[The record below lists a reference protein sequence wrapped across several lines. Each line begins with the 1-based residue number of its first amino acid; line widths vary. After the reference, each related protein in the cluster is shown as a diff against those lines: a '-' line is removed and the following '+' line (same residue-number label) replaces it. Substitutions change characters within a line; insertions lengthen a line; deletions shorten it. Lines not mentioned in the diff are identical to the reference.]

1 MKKSIWKKKYVV
13 CILALFCSALWGI
26 GFPLIKVGYEHM
38 AISQSDTYSKLLF
51 AGVRFLF
58 AGIFVT
64 LINLKNRKKLN
75 FTPKLGVGILSL
87 ALLQTVLLNTFQ
99 YIGLSYANGNISSVI
114 SQGNIFLVTFLSPLF
129 FAHDRLTA
137 KKIIGAT
144 MGLLGIVVMN
154 IKGFAGGVSM
164 KGEGF
169 VAIASVMMTMSFILS
184 KKLTAHSST
193 GLVTGLHQMIGG
205 AMLTAIGLL
214 GGGHLTLNCTP
225 GMVTLAFLIFSGA
238 TANLL
243 FMILIKY
250 NDISEV
256 AIYKFATPL
265 FGVIFSFLLLGES
278 FLSIN
283 NLIALVLVCTGIIIV
298 SKKSIKN

>member
-1 MKKSIWKKKYVV
+1 
-13 CILALFCSALWGI
+13 
-26 GFPLIKVGYEHM
+26 
-38 AISQSDTYSKLLF
+38 
-51 AGVRFLF
+51 
-58 AGIFVT
+58 
-64 LINLKNRKKLN
+64 
-75 FTPKLGVGILSL
+75 
-87 ALLQTVLLNTFQ
+87 
-99 YIGLSYANGNISSVI
+99 
-114 SQGNIFLVTFLSPLF
+114 
-129 FAHDRLTA
+129 
-137 KKIIGAT
+137 
-144 MGLLGIVVMN
+144 
-154 IKGFAGGVSM
+154 M